1 MIKCNQLIVFL
12 VSPECV
18 YILKSKTKIQVQ
30 LKCSIRKKKVFIVS
44 IASLT
49 S

>member
-12 VSPECV
+12 VSLECV
-18 YILKSKTKIQVQ
+18 YSKVQDKDPSSTQVQ
-30 LKCSIRKKKVFIVS
+30 HIRKKKVFIVS